1 MTNPQGTTWETETVT
16 KCETRGLVAQRLVK
30 QSQKDEADVKIQ
42 GNSAAWNIPVVAWKR
57 IVKTDAKVRQ
67 PLGERRVVII
77 GFDDFLDLLEE
88 LWLHGQSFKLEDGE
102 MPTIWVQNKWAQ
114 QISVTKVLAG
124 LRQWLTAKLKS
135 T

>member
-1 MTNPQGTTWETETVT
+1 MTNPQGTKWETETV
-16 KCETRGLVAQRLVK
+16 KACENRELVAQRLVK

-42 GNSAAWNIPVVAWKR
+42 GNSTHWHIPVVAWKR

-67 PLGERRVVII
+67 PLGERKVVII
-77 GFDDFLDLLEE
+77 GFDDFLDILEE
-88 LWLHGQSFKLEDGE
+88 LWKHGRDFRVDDAEV
-102 MPTIWVQNKWAQ
+102 PTIWVQNKWVQ

-124 LRQWLTAKLKS
+124 LRQWLTARLMS